1 MDHSQDEA
9 SGGAPSFIGSPGA
22 PRAAGI
28 GQPDAGDRT
37 DKPSHFNPASF
48 LQAVVDSISDGVIVA
63 DATGRFVLFN
73 PAAERI
79 LGIGAAEMP
88 QSEWSGTYGCFRS
101 DQVTPYP
108 SEELPLAHAL
118 LGENVYDCEVFI
130 RNPSVPDG
138 VWISIDGSPLRD
150 DAGVVR
156 GGVVVF
162 RDVTAERQHSA
173 RVQLLSA
180 VVEQTADSVIITDRQ
195 GVIEYVNPAATTIT
209 GYSEGE
215 LVGRTPRVFRSGVH
229 GPDFYANLW
238 RHVLEGRV
246 YRGTIVNCRKNG
258 EIFYSEQTITPVRDA
273 SGAFARFV
281 SVAKDV
287 TQLRKAAER
296 DSKLLIARSVQ
307 QRLYPAAPPAALG
320 LDIGGNSFMAEET
333 GGDYFDFVPL
343 QDDALLLLVGDVSG
357 HGFDAALV
365 MAETRAYLRSIAQM
379 KSDPGKILRSINR
392 VLVGDI
398 AENQFVTM
406 LLACV
411 DVRSRSLTYA
421 SAGHPS
427 GYVLEPDG
435 TVRNELV
442 STGPPL
448 GIFQDAY
455 FATQTMPVLR
465 DGDVLALFSDGV
477 SEPEASN
484 GTPFGTA
491 RALEVVHAFR
501 HEPSAKIVNR
511 LYRAIRDYAPAQPL
525 LDDITA
531 VICKVGPTLT

>member
-1 MDHSQDEA
+1 
-9 SGGAPSFIGSPGA
+9 
-22 PRAAGI
+22 
-28 GQPDAGDRT
+28 
-37 DKPSHFNPASF
+37 
-48 LQAVVDSISDGVIVA
+48 
-63 DATGRFVLFN
+63 
-73 PAAERI
+73 
-79 LGIGAAEMP
+79 
-88 QSEWSGTYGCFRS
+88 
-101 DQVTPYP
+101 
-108 SEELPLAHAL
+108 
-118 LGENVYDCEVFI
+118 
-130 RNPSVPDG
+130 
-138 VWISIDGSPLRD
+138 
-150 DAGVVR
+150 
-156 GGVVVF
+156 
-162 RDVTAERQHSA
+162 
-173 RVQLLSA
+173 
-180 VVEQTADSVIITDRQ
+180 
-195 GVIEYVNPAATTIT
+195 
-209 GYSEGE
+209 
-215 LVGRTPRVFRSGVH
+215 
-229 GPDFYANLW
+229 
-238 RHVLEGRV
+238 
-246 YRGTIVNCRKNG
+246 
-258 EIFYSEQTITPVRDA
+258 
-273 SGAFARFV
+273 
-281 SVAKDV
+281 
-287 TQLRKAAER
+287 
-296 DSKLLIARSVQ
+296 VQ